1 MAEKLMD
8 GMWAA
13 SKLLESLKS
22 DLTTEMVN
30 HTQRIRW
37 HENEV
42 KRLEGR
48 IKQVEDFIN
57 GKE

>member
-13 SKLLESLKS
+13 PKLLESLKS
-22 DLTTEMVN
+22 DLATEMVN
-30 HTQRIRW
+30 HSQRIRW
-37 HENEV
+37 HEIEV
-42 KRLEGR
+42 KRLEAR